1 MLSKTDLEKIT
12 LQEFAKFSEAQLD
25 KALITSRQGLSDA
38 QVRHRHRIF
47 GSNKFANR
55 KKNILVELLMRFT
68 NPLVITLLAV
78 ALVSYYFGE
87 KVNATIVIAMAVLS
101 VVLSF
106 VQEYRA
112 NRNAEKLAAMV
123 KIKVSITRNGKDRE
137 VEIADLVPGDLVHLF
152 PGEMVPA
159 DLRLISDKDLYINQS
174 SLNGESFPVQKKSAP
189 YSGSTEELY
198 QIPNLIFMGSSV
210 ASGSALAIVLRT
222 GRRTEFGQLGEELV
236 SITATTAFEKGIKGY
251 TWLMIR
257 FIIILG
263 ASIFFVNA
271 IMKGNVVEALLF
283 SLAVAVG
290 LAPEMLP
297 MIVTVNL
304 SKGALAMAKKKVIV
318 KKLESIQSFG
328 AMNILCTDKT
338 GTLTL
343 DDIALVKHCNPVGLE
358 DERILELAHINS
370 SYQTGLKNVLD
381 EAILKHDK
389 FVRKDIKKVDEI
401 PYDFNR
407 KLMSVVVS
415 IKKNIQLV
423 SKGAPEEILHRCT
436 QYEVDSK
443 VHTLTPKYRAEITE
457 VFNQMSSEGFRVLGV
472 AYKKDLT
479 AHTFTRADEQ
489 EMIFRGF
496 VAFLDPPK
504 SDVAETIK
512 QLEKLGIKLKILSG
526 DNELVTRKIC
536 DEVNLKIDGLL
547 TGSRIDEMSEVELE
561 RAVISSNIFVRLTP
575 FQKEKIIRALQR
587 GKNVVGYV
595 GDGVN
600 DAPAL
605 KVADVGISVD
615 TAMDIAKE
623 TADII
628 LLEKDLS
635 VLCACVVEGRKTFAN
650 VLKYI
655 KMGASSNLGN
665 MISMTG
671 ASIILPFLPMLP
683 TQVLLNNFLYDISQ
697 ISIPMDQV
705 DEEDLAKPRPW
716 NIKFIKEFMLV
727 IGPVS
732 SIFDFATFGLMW
744 FFFHASP
751 DLFRTGWFVES
762 LATQTLVVMIIR
774 TKKIPF
780 IESMPSKFLLYTTI
794 GIVAIGALLPYTIV
808 GKWFGF
814 APLPA
819 IFFLFLLAFVVAYLL
834 MVQAV
839 KNWFTKKYGYE

>member
-1 MLSKTDLEKIT
+1 MLSKDELEKRS
-12 LQEFAKFSEAQLD
+12 LADFAKIGESQIYKNLS
-25 KALITSRQGLSDA
+25 TSRHGLGEA
-38 QVRHRHRIF
+38 EVRARHRLF
-47 GSNKFANR
+47 GTNKFANR
-55 KKNILVELLMRFT
+55 KKHVIVELLTRFSS
-68 NPLVITLLAV
+68 PLVITLFAV

-87 KVNATIVIAMAVLS
+87 KINAIIVIAMAALS
-101 VVLSF
+101 VILSF

-112 NRNAEKLAAMV
+112 SKNAEKLAEMV
-123 KIKVSITRNGKDRE
+123 KVKATVIRGGKNCE
-137 VEIADLVPGDLVHLF
+137 VEIGDLVPGDLVRLSS
-152 PGEMVPA
+152 GEMIPA
-159 DLRLISDKDLYINQS
+159 DIRIVSDKDFYVNQS
-174 SLNGESFPVQKKSAP
+174 SLNGESFPQQKRSLEIAED
-189 YSGSTEELY
+189 TEEIY
-198 QIPNLIFMGSSV
+198 QIPNLVFMGSSV
-210 ASGSALAIVLRT
+210 ASGSALGVVVEI
-222 GRRTEFGQLGEELV
+222 GDKTEFGRLGNELV
-236 SITATTAFEKGIKGY
+236 SVSSVTAFERGIRGY
-251 TWLMIR
+251 IWLMIR

-263 ASIFFVNA
+263 ASIFFINA
-271 IMKGNVVEALLF
+271 IMKGNVVETLLF

-304 SKGALAMAKKKVIV
+304 SKGAIAMSKKKVIV
-318 KKLESIQSFG
+318 KKLESIQNFG
-328 AMNILCTDKT
+328 AMNVLCTDKT

-343 DDIALVKHCNPVGLE
+343 DDIALIKHCNPVGVE
-358 DERILELAHINS
+358 DERVLGLAHINS
-370 SYQTGLKNVLD
+370 YYQTGLQNVLD
-381 EAILKHDK
+381 QAILKHDK
-389 FVRKDIKKVDEI
+389 FIRTDIKKIDEV

-407 KLMSVVVS
+407 KLMSVIVS
-415 IKKNIQLV
+415 IKKNIHLV
-423 SKGAPEEILHRCT
+423 SKGAPEEILKRCT
-436 QYEVDSK
+436 SYQVDDK
-443 VHTLTPKYRAEITE
+443 VRNLTDKIRREILE
-457 VFNQMSSEGFRVLGV
+457 VFNQMSTDGFRVLGIS
-472 AYKKDLT
+472 YKKDLKV
-479 AHTFTRADEQ
+479 HSYNREDES

-504 SDVAETIK
+504 PDVEKTIAE
-512 QLEKLGIKLKILSG
+512 LEKLGIKLKILSG
-526 DNELVTRKIC
+526 DNEFVTRKVC
-536 DEVNLKIDGLL
+536 EEVKLKIDGLL
-547 TGSRIDEMSEVELE
+547 TGAQINEMSEVELE
-561 RAVISSNIFVRLTP
+561 RAVAKANIFVRLTP

-587 GKNVVGYV
+587 SKNIVGFL

-615 TAMDIAKE
+615 TAMDIARE
-623 TADII
+623 TAGII
-628 LLEKDLS
+628 LLEKNLD
-635 VLCACVVEGRKTFAN
+635 VLCSCVVEGRKTFAN

-671 ASIILPFLPMLP
+671 ASIFLPFLPMLP

-697 ISIPMDQV
+697 ISIPMDKV

-762 LATQTLVVMIIR
+762 LATQTLVVLIIR

-780 IESMPSKFLLYTTI
+780 IESMPSKFLLYTVL
-794 GIVAIGALLPYTIV
+794 GIVALGALLPYMIV

-814 APLPA
+814 SPLPA
-819 IFFLFLLAFVVAYLL
+819 IFFLFLLVFVILYLL

-839 KNWFTKKYGYE
+839 KNWFMKKYGYE

>member
-1 MLSKTDLEKIT
+1 MLSKDELEKISSAD
-12 LQEFAKFSEAQLD
+12 FAKFGEAQVY
-25 KALITSRQGLSDA
+25 KALSTSRHGLGEDEVLS
-38 QVRHRHRIF
+38 RHRLF
-47 GSNKFANR
+47 GTNKFANR
-55 KKNILVELLMRFT
+55 KKHILIEFLIRFT
-68 NPLVITLLAV
+68 NPLVITLFAV
-78 ALVSYYFGE
+78 ALISYYFGE
-87 KVNATIVIAMAVLS
+87 KINSIIVIAMAALS
-101 VVLSF
+101 MVLSF
-106 VQEYRA
+106 IQETRA
-112 NRNAEKLAAMV
+112 SKNAEKLAEMV
-123 KIKVSITRNGKDRE
+123 KVRATVIRGGKNRE
-137 VEIADLVPGDLVHLF
+137 VEIADLVPGDLVRLSS
-152 PGEMVPA
+152 GEMVPA
-159 DLRLISDKDLYINQS
+159 DIRLVSDKDLYVNQS
-174 SLNGESFPVQKKSAP
+174 SLNGESFPTQKKAVADTGDTS
-189 YSGSTEELY
+189 EIY
-198 QIPNLIFMGSSV
+198 QIPNLLFMGSSV
-210 ASGSALAIVLRT
+210 ASGAGLGVVVSI
-222 GRRTEFGQLGEELV
+222 GEKTEFGRLGVELV
-236 SITATTAFEKGIKGY
+236 SVSSTTAFDKGIRGY
-251 TWLMIR
+251 IWLMIR

-263 ASIFFVNA
+263 ASIFFINA

-304 SKGALAMAKKKVIV
+304 SKGAIAMSKKKVIV
-318 KKLESIQSFG
+318 KKLDSIQNFG
-328 AMNILCTDKT
+328 AMNVLCTDKT

-343 DDIALVKHCNPVGLE
+343 DDIALVKHCNPVGIE
-358 DERILELAHINS
+358 DERVLGLAHINS
-370 SYQTGLKNVLD
+370 FYQTGLKNVLD
-381 EAILKHDK
+381 QAILKHEK
-389 FVRKDIKKVDEI
+389 FIRTDIKKVDEV

-407 KLMSVVVS
+407 KLMSVIVS
-415 IKKNIQLV
+415 VKKNVQLI
-423 SKGAPEEILHRCT
+423 SKGAPEEILHRCIA
-436 QYEVDSK
+436 YEVDGK
-443 VHTLTPKYRAEITE
+443 VHLLTPRSRAEILE
-457 VFNQMSSEGFRVLGV
+457 VFNQMSSDGFRVLGV
-472 AYKKDLT
+472 AYKKDLKST
-479 AHTFTRADEQ
+479 SYSRADEK

-504 SDVAETIK
+504 SDVEKTIGE
-512 QLEKLGIKLKILSG
+512 LEKLGIKLKILSG
-526 DNELVTRKIC
+526 DNELVTRKVC
-536 DEVNLKIDGLL
+536 EEVNLKIDGLL
-547 TGSRIDEMSEVELE
+547 TGAQVAEMGEVELE
-561 RAVISSNIFVRLTP
+561 RAVVKVNIFVRLTP

-587 GKNVVGYV
+587 GKNIVGFL

-623 TADII
+623 TAGII
-628 LLEKDLS
+628 LLEKNLG
-635 VLCACVVEGRKTFAN
+635 VLCSCVVEGRKTFAN

-671 ASIILPFLPMLP
+671 ASIFLPFLPMLP

-762 LATQTLVVMIIR
+762 LATQTLVVLIIR

-780 IESMPSKFLLYTTI
+780 IESMPSKFLLYTTL
-794 GIVAIGALLPYTIV
+794 GVVALGALLPYTII

-819 IFFLFLLAFVVAYLL
+819 IFFLFLLAFVILYLL

>member
-1 MLSKTDLEKIT
+1 
-12 LQEFAKFSEAQLD
+12 
-25 KALITSRQGLSDA
+25 
-38 QVRHRHRIF
+38 
-47 GSNKFANR
+47 
-55 KKNILVELLMRFT
+55 
-68 NPLVITLLAV
+68 
-78 ALVSYYFGE
+78 
-87 KVNATIVIAMAVLS
+87 LS
-101 VVLSF
+101 VILSF
-106 VQEYRA
+106 IQENRA
-112 NRNAEKLAAMV
+112 SRNAEKLAEMV
-123 KIKVSITRNGKDRE
+123 KVKASVVRGGKNRE
-137 VEIADLVPGDLVHLF
+137 VEIADLVPGDLVRLAS
-152 PGEMVPA
+152 GDMIPA
-159 DLRLISDKDLYINQS
+159 DIRLVSDKDFYVNQS
-174 SLNGESFPVQKKSAP
+174 SLNGESFPMQKTALEDIENIS
-189 YSGSTEELY
+189 EIY
-198 QIPNLIFMGSSV
+198 QIPNFVFMGSSV
-210 ASGSALAIVLRT
+210 ASGSALGVVVKI
-222 GRRTEFGQLGEELV
+222 GEKTEFGQLGVDLV
-236 SITATTAFEKGIKGY
+236 AVSSTTAFDKGIRGY
-251 TWLMIR
+251 IWLMIR

-263 ASIFFVNA
+263 ASIFFINA

-304 SKGALAMAKKKVIV
+304 SKGAIAMSKKKVIV
-318 KKLESIQSFG
+318 KKLESIQNFG
-328 AMNILCTDKT
+328 AMNVLCTDKT

-343 DDIALVKHCNPVGLE
+343 DDIALIKHCNPVGIE
-358 DERILELAHINS
+358 DERVLGLAHINS
-370 SYQTGLKNVLD
+370 FYQTGLQNVLD
-381 EAILKHDK
+381 QAVLKHDK
-389 FVRKDIKKVDEI
+389 FIRTDIKKIDEI
-401 PYDFNR
+401 PYDFDR
-407 KLMSVVVS
+407 KMMSVIVS

-423 SKGAPEEILHRCT
+423 SKGAPEEILKRCT
-436 QYEVDSK
+436 SYEVDGKIHS
-443 VHTLTPKYRAEITE
+443 LAERSRAEILE
-457 VFNQMSSEGFRVLGV
+457 VFNQMSSDGFRVLGIS
-472 AYKKDLT
+472 YKKDLK
-479 AHTFTRADEQ
+479 ARSYTRDDEA
-489 EMIFRGF
+489 EMTFRGF

-504 SDVAETIK
+504 PDVEKTIGE
-512 QLEKLGIKLKILSG
+512 LEKLGIKLKILSG
-526 DNELVTRKIC
+526 DNELITRKVC
-536 DEVNLKIDGLL
+536 EEVKLKIDGLL
-547 TGSRIDEMSEVELE
+547 TGSQINEMSEVELE
-561 RAVISSNIFVRLTP
+561 RAVAKANIFVRLTP

-587 GKNVVGYV
+587 SKNIVGFL

-623 TADII
+623 TAGII

-635 VLCACVVEGRKTFAN
+635 VLSTCVVEGRKTFAN

-671 ASIILPFLPMLP
+671 ASIFLPFLPMLP

-697 ISIPMDQV
+697 VSIPMDQV

-716 NIKFIKEFMLV
+716 NINFIKEFMLV

-762 LATQTLVVMIIR
+762 LATQTLVVLIIR

-780 IESMPSKFLLYTTI
+780 IESMPSKFLLYTVI
-794 GIVAIGALLPYTIV
+794 GIVALGALLPYTIV

-819 IFFLFLLAFVVAYLL
+819 IFFLFLLVFVVLYLL